1 MKQPIKEKLRID
13 LREKY
18 KDTFFREYQGKDLP
32 AQHRFCASGD
42 DSVIMSFSANPVL
55 QSHDRGKTWD
65 YYQGRRTWR
74 PFDRLLQT
82 GHYLLGIRSGRE
94 FWRSMDGGMTWGPVK
109 QLVSARDVHFS
120 QIGRWNFF
128 TAMMTLDGRIVIAG
142 DHSLGKPDVGPD
154 AICTIS
160 SGDWGESWEFS
171 RLFCPAKPLPN
182 APEGFAEP
190 AVVEMP
196 NGELWMVMRSL
207 YGELWQCISQD
218 GGLTWNE
225 PTPTGLASPISNCYA
240 NRLPASGATLL
251 CWNFTKPGATTD
263 RFISHNV
270 YRPRNNLVF
279 AVSHD
284 NCKTWSCPVVVEKN
298 NGEYPAIH
306 FTHQDMF
313 IMYQSSDEKI
323 RPWSSR
329 GLTLVRYD
337 RREVDSLP
345 AWTKETIQPYIDE
358 GLVAHWLAVNCKE

>member
-1 MKQPIKEKLRID
+1 MKQQIKEKLRID

-18 KDTFFREYQGKDLP
+18 GNTLLREWQGKNLP
-32 AQHRFCASGD
+32 AMHRFCVSGD
-42 DSVIMSFSANPVL
+42 DSVILSFDANPVI

-74 PFDRLLQT
+74 PFNTGYLQI
-82 GHYLLGIRSGRE
+82 GRYVLGIRGGCE
-94 FWRSMDGGMTWGPVK
+94 YWRSIDGGISWGPSLWIK
-109 QLVSARDVHFS
+109 SAQDAHFS
-120 QIGRWNFF
+120 AIGRWNYF
-128 TAMMTLDGRIVIAG
+128 TAMITLTGRIILAG
-142 DHSLGKPDVGPD
+142 DYSLGKPDMGPD
-154 AICTIS
+154 VICTIS

-171 RLFCPAKPLPN
+171 RLFRPASPLPS

-190 AVVEMP
+190 AVAEMP
-196 NGELWMVMRSL
+196 NGELWMVMRAL

-240 NRLPASGATLL
+240 KRLPGSGATVL
-251 CWNFTKPGATTD
+251 CWNFTIPGAATD
-263 RFISHNV
+263 HFLLH
-270 YRPRNNLVF
+270 RPRNNLVF

-284 NCKTWSCPVVVEKN
+284 NCRTWSCPIVVEEN
-298 NGEYPAIH
+298 NGEYPTIH
-306 FTHQDMF
+306 FTEQDMF

-323 RPWSSR
+323 RPWADR

-337 RREVDSLP
+337 RREVDMLP
-345 AWTKETIQPYIDE
+345 AWTKKTIQPYIDE